1 MENTISFITKFGWVN
16 ISEIDKK
23 ISSIR
28 FGKKPKKGRASQTL
42 KSASINIQRYLA
54 GKNKKIIIPLRI
66 TGNKYQ
72 LKIWQELR
80 KIKRGSTKTYG
91 EIAKKLKLSP
101 RHVGRV
107 CGQNQHL
114 LAIPCH
120 RVIGSNGKLVGF
132 SAKGGVGVKKKLLD
146 FERLN

>member
-28 FGKKPKKGRASQTL
+28 FGKKQKKGRANQTL
-42 KSASINIQRYLA
+42 KSASVNIKRYLS

-101 RHVGRV
+101 RHVGKV

-146 FERLN
+146 FERIN